1 MSKPPFQGLR
11 FCDTLLQSSNVAF
24 AQPWKTT
31 DMQPATGS
39 KAQDANLIAMR
50 LLEARR
56 FGEARE
62 LLEDRL
68 RTDGQDVSLWL
79 NYAVTLRV
87 LGDATGALGALEGAL
102 RVDPRCFLAL
112 LMRASIFDQLGDA
125 RQAGQ
130 AYGVA
135 LSQYRPETVKDEPTR
150 RAVARAQQVHD
161 AYQREMEATL
171 RGALAGT
178 TAGNNDLRRVNQ
190 LIDQMMGRRKI
201 YHQQPTHYHLPGL
214 PAIEFFDREE
224 FPWLPLLESATRDIQ
239 LEMAA
244 VMADRSLDSAFE
256 PYIHYPD
263 WMPLDQWRPLNNSKD
278 WSVFHLLEKGRPVPG
293 NADRCPRTME
303 ILAQMP
309 QPSVPN
315 RSPAGMF
322 SVLKPRTR
330 IPPHTGVANTRL
342 VVHLPLLVPPGC
354 GFRVGNET
362 REWKVG
368 EAWVFDDTIEH
379 EAWND
384 SDETRVVLIFD
395 IWHPRLTEAE
405 KQAYAQM
412 MVAMDAFGG
421 SGGERGI

>member
-1 MSKPPFQGLR
+1 M
-11 FCDTLLQSSNVAF
+11 LLHSCNITF
-24 AQPWKTT
+24 AKAWKTN
-31 DMQPATGS
+31 DMQSAAETR
-39 KAQDANLIAMR
+39 AQDVNLIAMR
-50 LLEARR
+50 LLAARR
-56 FGEARE
+56 FAEARQ

-68 RTDGQDVSLWL
+68 NIDGHDVSLWL
-79 NYAVTLRV
+79 NYAVTLRAM
-87 LGDATGALGALEGAL
+87 GDGTGALKALEGAL

-112 LMRASIFDQLGDA
+112 LMRASILDQQGDP
-125 RQAGQ
+125 RQAAQ

-135 LSQYRPETVKDEPTR
+135 LSQYRPENVRDEPTR
-150 RAVARAQQVHD
+150 RAVARAQQVHE
-161 AYQREMEATL
+161 AYQREMEAAL
-171 RGALAGT
+171 RRSVADSADGAT
-178 TAGNNDLRRVNQ
+178 DLRRING
-190 LIDQMMGRRKI
+190 LIDQMLGRRKI
-201 YHQQPTHYHLPGL
+201 YHQQPTHFHLPGL

-244 VMADRSLDSAFE
+244 VMADQNLEGAFQ
-256 PYIHYPD
+256 PYIHYPE

-278 WSVFHLLEKGRPVPG
+278 WSAFHLLERGQPVPG

-309 QPSVPN
+309 QPVVPN

-322 SVLKPRTR
+322 SVLKPRTK

-395 IWHPRLTEAE
+395 IWHPRLTVAE
-405 KQAYAQM
+405 RQAYAQVM
-412 MVAMDAFGG
+412 AAIDAYSGNSGEGG
-421 SGGERGI
+421 I

>member
-1 MSKPPFQGLR
+1 M
-11 FCDTLLQSSNVAF
+11 LLHSRNITF
-24 AQPWKTT
+24 ANPWKRH
-31 DMQPATGS
+31 DMQPAAETRV
-39 KAQDANLIAMR
+39 QDVNLIAMR
-50 LLEARR
+50 LLAARR
-56 FGEARE
+56 FAEARQ

-68 RTDGQDVSLWL
+68 SIDGHDLSLWL
-79 NYAVTLRV
+79 NYAVTLRAM
-87 LGDATGALGALEGAL
+87 GDGTGALKALEGAL
-102 RVDPRCFLAL
+102 RVDSRCFLAL
-112 LMRASIFDQLGDA
+112 LMRASIFDQQGDT
-125 RQAGQ
+125 RQAAQ

-135 LSQYRPETVKDEPTR
+135 LSQYRPENVRDEPTR

-161 AYQREMEATL
+161 TYQREMEAAL
-171 RGALAGT
+171 RRSVADNADGAA
-178 TAGNNDLRRVNQ
+178 DLRRING
-190 LIDQMMGRRKI
+190 LIDQMLGRRKI
-201 YHQQPTHYHLPGL
+201 YHQQPTHFYLPGL

-224 FPWLPLLESATRDIQ
+224 FPWLPMLESATRDIQ

-244 VMADRSLDSAFE
+244 VMADQSLDGAFQ

-263 WMPLDQWRPLNNSKD
+263 WMPLDQWRPLNNSRD
-278 WSVFHLLEKGRPVPG
+278 WTAFHLLEKGRPVPG

-309 QPSVPN
+309 QPVVPN

-322 SVLKPRTR
+322 SVLKPRTK

-405 KQAYAQM
+405 RQAYAKVM
-412 MVAMDAFGG
+412 AAIDAYSGK
-421 SGGERGI
+421 GGEGGI